1 MRQRALLLIVAVAAW
16 SAGCASLPAGT
27 YYPSPADPNTVRVAH
42 ILHRAAMAAGDDP
55 TRYSFAF
62 IKSQH
67 AAAYTDE
74 DATFYITDG
83 LARLPS
89 PVLEAAVA
97 HEVAHEVL
105 DHVGTRRRLALSL
118 NAGFGTAGFF
128 APGVGLLD
136 FVVNPL
142 VVRAFSRQHELAAD
156 QRAIEI
162 LRAMGNPCSSALA
175 TRAGACSTPIPPSR
189 TGSRR
194 SSRSS
199 RRLSPRRRTRSGD
212 RRGVRQALSR
222 CSITVGASGSRS
234 ATARA
239 ERASTTRVPASM
251 SASPRRSR
259 VTRMPT

>member
-1 MRQRALLLIVAVAAW
+1 MFLPVRQHALLVILAMAAW

-42 ILHRAAMAAGDDP
+42 ILHRAAVAAGDDP

-89 PVLEAAVA
+89 PVLEAAIA

-105 DHVGTRRRLALSL
+105 DHVGTRRRMSAAMVGTFGA
-118 NAGFGTAGFF
+118 AGLIV
-128 APGVGLLD
+128 PGVGLLD

-142 VVRAFSRQHELAAD
+142 VIRAFSRKQELDAD
-156 QRAIEI
+156 QRAVEI
-162 LRAMGNPCSSALA
+162 LRAMGNP
-175 TRAGACSTPIPPSR
+175 T
-189 TGSRR
+189 
-194 SSRSS
+194 
-199 RRLSPRRRTRSGD
+199 
-212 RRGVRQALSR
+212 
-222 CSITVGASGSRS
+222 
-234 ATARA
+234 
-239 ERASTTRVPASM
+239 
-251 SASPRRSR
+251 PRRSLADALR
-259 VTRMPT
+259 AVDAAPVRSQDGDGGALDTRPTLQDRLGALQPVEPVPMADAAKR

>member
-1 MRQRALLLIVAVAAW
+1 MFLPMRQRALLVIVAVAAW
-16 SAGCASLPAGT
+16 SAGCASLPVGT

-42 ILHRAAMAAGDDP
+42 ILHRAAVAAGDDP

-142 VVRAFSRQHELAAD
+142 VVRAFSRQQELAAD

-162 LRAMGNPCSSALA
+162 LRAMGNP
-175 TRAGACSTPIPPSR
+175 
-189 TGSRR
+189 
-194 SSRSS
+194 
-199 RRLSPRRRTRSGD
+199 
-212 RRGVRQALSR
+212 
-222 CSITVGASGSRS
+222 
-234 ATARA
+234 
-239 ERASTTRVPASM
+239 
-251 SASPRRSR
+251 SPRRSLAESLR
-259 VTRMPT
+259 AVDAVLVRTRDEGGSVLDTHPTLEDRLKALEPLEPAAVAEVPSRKR